1 MSLKIINRFEE
12 LIKEA
17 RQLDALIDSK
27 ITVEGIVDENFS
39 DNNVG
44 KFLEWKIKTK
54 IFFFYLVGIDPF
66 ILLNF

>member
-1 MSLKIINRFEE
+1 MILKIINRFEE

-39 DNNVG
+39 DNNAG

-54 IFFFYLVGIDPF
+54 NIFRKWL
-66 ILLNF
+66 